1 MKGYYFLTLGQG
13 NMVRTK
19 TWTVSTVV
27 SLLSEV
33 GGFAVST
40 VSILRLLFVSRTK
53 YSYDISRLKRFF
65 YHEKQDS
72 ENSNFED
79 SSGKLSE

>member
-19 TWTVSTVV
+19 TWTVATVA
-27 SLLSEV
+27 SLLSEI

-40 VSILRLLFVSRTK
+40 VSILRLLFGSRTQ

-65 YHEKQDS
+65 YHKKQDS
-72 ENSNFED
+72 EISNFEGG
-79 SSGKLSE
+79 SRKLSE